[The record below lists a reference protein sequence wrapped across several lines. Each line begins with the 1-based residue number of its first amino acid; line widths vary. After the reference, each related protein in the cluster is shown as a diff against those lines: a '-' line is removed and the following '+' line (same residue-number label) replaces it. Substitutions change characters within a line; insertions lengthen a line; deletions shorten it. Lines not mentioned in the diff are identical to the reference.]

1 LVNIASALAKK
12 TRSLPK
18 GGALCENKARRRFAL
33 LAQALVCWRIA
44 LFVRI
49 TFNTINQPWNQ

>member
-18 GGALCENKARRRFAL
+18 GGARCEENAQRRFAL
-33 LAQALVCWRIA
+33 LALALVCWQIA

-49 TFNTINQPWNQ
+49 TT